1 MASATEESEAG
12 FTEDPKLTWDDEK
25 IATEDLGQLL
35 YKEPAELHR
44 ALGRVTEAKDPVA
57 LDQALWLI
65 QRDCGGLRALGFL
78 LRLRRQRPH
87 AEARFLQYEVEDA
100 SRRELYRELCDR
112 IAQDPE
118 LLLALHRGFPE
129 SFPAPGSDPLRPLKT
144 RLRRLAQRLQPLH
157 ERLVRLGY
165 EVSAAPL
172 QKLIGDCET
181 FAFRVFVVGE
191 FSTGKSTLINA
202 LLGREYLPTGYE
214 PVTLAPTRISY
225 GPEPK
230 LFVKAFGKLE
240 QPVPD
245 FSLLQELKLDSQ
257 ELGTWGNSW
266 GGSDIEYLRVE
277 VPVPLLHNGLCL
289 IDTPG
294 LNDASQRGRLI
305 ADLLPEADAV
315 ILVTAANRLMT
326 SQEQDLI
333 RLAQGLPDAEQRR
346 WLDVGLVAVT
356 FADVVL
362 KGQRTQAAIDKKLAP
377 LKKRLDTLL
386 TELHPP
392 RGFAQGRRF
401 FLDATQAVVSLPSEE
416 EPPPAPESD
425 QSLASFA
432 RSEFVHLLRSLKQSL
447 VLERGAAH
455 ETQLRKRTVELL
467 QSVGIQLDTTVE
479 QFNQER
485 QLGETEQKQVAERIA
500 KLRRDGMEL
509 TEQVDSQ
516 VSDVIGK
523 AKQGVRF
530 RIQTLLDEL
539 DQRLAAHKNPYSTL
553 TQLSMAADFFVQ
565 HGQEH
570 LQRGLETWVQKELIA
585 EIGSALKPAYQQ
597 VDALTRQAQAI
608 AYVEDLGL
616 RTGLGMELV
625 DEAVLARVAWLVG
638 VAGSGAVAGGALG
651 LGAALLLSLSA
662 AVSIPVAAGAGFVML
677 LSAALGVESTAG
689 EALLRRVVS
698 KQIKEK
704 MTAQLP
710 AIAENLGQRLRQQLG
725 NLPLAIQ
732 TETGRMAAVLEEQL
746 RQRQRAWSRSQ
757 EESAARIA
765 EVTALRADIAAVIA
779 TL

>member
-1 MASATEESEAG
+1 M
-12 FTEDPKLTWDDEK
+12 
-25 IATEDLGQLL
+25 
-35 YKEPAELHR
+35 
-44 ALGRVTEAKDPVA
+44 
-57 LDQALWLI
+57 
-65 QRDCGGLRALGFL
+65 
-78 LRLRRQRPH
+78 
-87 AEARFLQYEVEDA
+87 EDA

-129 SFPAPGSDPLRPLKT
+129 SFPAPASDPLRPLKT
-144 RLRRLAQRLQPLH
+144 RLRQLAQRLQPLH

-165 EVSAAPL
+165 EISAAPL

-230 LFVKAFGKLE
+230 LFVKAIGKLE

-333 RLAQGLPDAEQRR
+333 RLAQGLPDAEQKR

-401 FLDATQAVVSLPSEE
+401 FLDATQAIPPSQSQDEVSQALGSETVVQGFGRGEFERFLHSLG
-416 EPPPAPESD
+416 
-425 QSLASFA
+425 QFLA
-432 RSEFVHLLRSLKQSL
+432 
-447 VLERGAAH
+447 LERGGVQEAQCRERALAQLKKAQDQLYDVLNGH
-455 ETQLRKRTVELL
+455 YASQQLGIEEQTEIKRQIDRLRKQGKQLAETVE
-467 QSVGIQLDTTVE
+467 
-479 QFNQER
+479 
-485 QLGETEQKQVAERIA
+485 
-500 KLRRDGMEL
+500 
-509 TEQVDSQ
+509 SQ
-516 VSDVIGK
+516 VSKQIDK
-523 AKQGVRF
+523 AKVDLREQLR
-530 RIQTLLDEL
+530 TLLDGL
-539 DQRLAAHKNPYSTL
+539 DKHLSSKKNPHGTL
-553 TQLSMAADFFVQ
+553 TEPRAAADYFA
-565 HGQEH
+565 HRGQAFM
-570 LQRGLETWVQKELIA
+570 QKGLDSWVREDLIPQIEKALAPSYERLKTLTEEA
-585 EIGSALKPAYQQ
+585 EGIAKAEYLGLSSGLGSAVGDQA
-597 VDALTRQAQAI
+597 VDAN
-608 AYVEDLGL
+608 VGF
-616 RTGLGMELV
+616 LV
-625 DEAVLARVAWLVG
+625 VAAG
-638 VAGSGAVAGGALG
+638 AGSIVGGGVG
-651 LGAALLLSLSA
+651 LGAALIFSLSM
-662 AVSIPVAAGAGFVML
+662 AVAVPVAAAVGLVLLLAAAAGLEVSTGEEYL
-677 LSAALGVESTAG
+677 RGLVVKEIREKVE
-689 EALLRRVVS
+689 
-698 KQIKEK
+698 
-704 MTAQLP
+704 AQLP
-710 AIAENLGQRLRQQLG
+710 AAVENLGQRLRQQLG
-725 NLPLAIQ
+725 NLPLAIE
-732 TETGRMAAVLEEQL
+732 TETERMAALLEEQL
-746 RQRQRAWSRSQ
+746 RQRQQDWSRSQ

-765 EVTALRADIAAVIA
+765 EVAALRADIAAVIA

>member
-1 MASATEESEAG
+1 MATATEEPEAG

-35 YKEPAELHR
+35 YKEPAELHS
-44 ALGRVTEAKDPVA
+44 ALDRVKQAKDPVA

-129 SFPAPGSDPLRPLKT
+129 SFPAPASDPLRPLKT
-144 RLRRLAQRLQPLH
+144 RLRQLAQRLQPLH

-165 EVSAAPL
+165 EISAAPL

-230 LFVKAFGKLE
+230 LFVKAIGKLE

-333 RLAQGLPDAEQRR
+333 RLAQGLPDAEQKR

-401 FLDATQAVVSLPSEE
+401 FLDATQAIPPSQSQDEVSQALGSETVVQGFGRGEFERFLHSLG
-416 EPPPAPESD
+416 
-425 QSLASFA
+425 QFLA
-432 RSEFVHLLRSLKQSL
+432 
-447 VLERGAAH
+447 LERGGVQEAQCRERALAQLKKAQDQLYDVLNGH
-455 ETQLRKRTVELL
+455 YASQQLGIEEQTEIKRQIDRLRKQGKQLAETVE
-467 QSVGIQLDTTVE
+467 
-479 QFNQER
+479 
-485 QLGETEQKQVAERIA
+485 
-500 KLRRDGMEL
+500 
-509 TEQVDSQ
+509 SQ
-516 VSDVIGK
+516 VSKQIDK
-523 AKQGVRF
+523 AKVDLREQLR
-530 RIQTLLDEL
+530 TLLDGL
-539 DQRLAAHKNPYSTL
+539 DKHLSSKKNPHGTL
-553 TQLSMAADFFVQ
+553 TEPRAAADYFA
-565 HGQEH
+565 HRGQAFM
-570 LQRGLETWVQKELIA
+570 QKGLDSWVREDLIPQIEKALAPSYERLKTLTEEA
-585 EIGSALKPAYQQ
+585 EGIAKAEYLGLSSGLGSAVGDQA
-597 VDALTRQAQAI
+597 VDAN
-608 AYVEDLGL
+608 VGF
-616 RTGLGMELV
+616 LV
-625 DEAVLARVAWLVG
+625 VAAG
-638 VAGSGAVAGGALG
+638 AGSIVGGGVG
-651 LGAALLLSLSA
+651 LGAALIFSLSM
-662 AVSIPVAAGAGFVML
+662 AVAVPVAAAVGLVLLLAAAAGLEVSTGEEYL
-677 LSAALGVESTAG
+677 RGLVVKEIREKVE
-689 EALLRRVVS
+689 
-698 KQIKEK
+698 
-704 MTAQLP
+704 AQLP
-710 AIAENLGQRLRQQLG
+710 AAVENLGQRLRQQLG
-725 NLPLAIQ
+725 NLPLAIE
-732 TETGRMAAVLEEQL
+732 TETERMAALLEEQL
-746 RQRQRAWSRSQ
+746 RQRQQDWSRSQ

-765 EVTALRADIAAVIA
+765 EVAALRADIAAVIA